1 MPMRRRSID
10 VAGLLV
16 FLAVCLGIG
25 VLGSWITAG
34 SVNSWYP
41 TLNKPPFNPPNWVF
55 APVWTTLYVLMA
67 IAAWRIWRSASWP
80 AAWPAL
86 LLFAVQL
93 VINLG
98 WSFTFFGLRSLGGA
112 VAVILALDA
121 SVVATLYV
129 FGQRDRLAGWLLW
142 PYLLWILYATVLTV
156 SLWRLN

>member
-1 MPMRRRSID
+1 MSMRRRSVD
-10 VAGLLV
+10 FAGLLA

-41 TLNKPPFNPPNWVF
+41 TLNKPSFNPPNWVF

-93 VINLG
+93 VVNLG

-112 VAVILALDA
+112 VAVILVLDA
-121 SVVATLYV
+121 SVAATLYV
-129 FGQRDRLAGWLLW
+129 FGRRDRLAGWLLG
-142 PYLLWILYATVLTV
+142 PYLLWILFATMLTV